1 MKSTGIGWQGA
12 ENRFRSVFQTFGA
25 MSLLIDPG
33 LLRIVDA
40 NPALRKKLGYTF
52 GELTSLH
59 ISNILP
65 SRKLTDFI
73 HGVSRDGHGRSNEFH
88 FVTKAGHKF
97 PCDLA
102 ALQIG
107 DSGEDLIA
115 INIQDSVAKGA
126 VDGPIES
133 DTLYR
138 SLFNSIDE
146 GFYLAEVIWDES
158 GKAIDIHY
166 LDENP
171 AAIRMVGQ
179 AARGRL
185 MSDLDPAYE
194 QYWRDI
200 FGHTARS
207 REAQRHE
214 NYAAPID
221 TWFNYYVFKPEGI
234 TDDRTIAIIFQ
245 DITERKRRESNLAF
259 LAEIADDMSHLSTVD
274 EILETVG
281 SKIGAFLKVK
291 SCLFVDV
298 DVERGEVYVLDSWN
312 SSDVPSL
319 RHQTIRLSDFID
331 EEFAR
336 ANRFGDGVVVRD
348 TGTDPRSRGGDYS
361 SLGIGSF
368 VTIPFHRN
376 GVWTNYLAVTDS
388 QPRDWLDGEVELF
401 RELANRIFPRLERAR
416 AEANLRRS
424 EERLHT
430 AMNAGRIFSW
440 EMNPATREL
449 VWSENMESIIGFP
462 LDSDVDKTFEM
473 IHPEDRQPIVDAINE
488 SIDTGGVYAS
498 EYRLVHPDNGAVF
511 WFHSQGEVTLET
523 ADREPRFVG
532 ITQNITVRKHA
543 EAALRRS
550 KEDLERLIDER
561 TADLSRANIELHR
574 EMEERRRIEQAR
586 HELLRRLITSQEDE
600 RRRIA
605 RDMHDQIGNQ
615 LTALNFRISL
625 LKQALEEQT
634 QLQGQV
640 EPLEII
646 GKQLDKEIDS
656 LIWMVR
662 PPEIEMLGLSEA
674 VRSHANNWS
683 EHSGIPID
691 LRTIGSVDES
701 IGSETKSTLYRITQE
716 ALNNVA
722 KHADAERVGIILEV
736 RSDQISLI
744 IEDDGHGFDIEEVR
758 ANNKG
763 MGMLGMHERAALLDG
778 TVEVESTPST
788 GTTVIIRIPN
798 SRDVL
803 SDP

>member
-1 MKSTGIGWQGA
+1 
-12 ENRFRSVFQTFGA
+12 
-25 MSLLIDPG
+25 
-33 LLRIVDA
+33 
-40 NPALRKKLGYTF
+40 
-52 GELTSLH
+52 
-59 ISNILP
+59 
-65 SRKLTDFI
+65 
-73 HGVSRDGHGRSNEFH
+73 
-88 FVTKAGHKF
+88 
-97 PCDLA
+97 
-102 ALQIG
+102 
-107 DSGEDLIA
+107 
-115 INIQDSVAKGA
+115 
-126 VDGPIES
+126 
-133 DTLYR
+133 
-138 SLFNSIDE
+138 
-146 GFYLAEVIWDES
+146 
-158 GKAIDIHY
+158 
-166 LDENP
+166 
-171 AAIRMVGQ
+171 
-179 AARGRL
+179 
-185 MSDLDPAYE
+185 
-194 QYWRDI
+194 
-200 FGHTARS
+200 
-207 REAQRHE
+207 
-214 NYAAPID
+214 
-221 TWFNYYVFKPEGI
+221 
-234 TDDRTIAIIFQ
+234 
-245 DITERKRRESNLAF
+245 
-259 LAEIADDMSHLSTVD
+259 
-274 EILETVG
+274 
-281 SKIGAFLKVK
+281 
-291 SCLFVDV
+291 
-298 DVERGEVYVLDSWN
+298 
-312 SSDVPSL
+312 
-319 RHQTIRLSDFID
+319 
-331 EEFAR
+331 
-336 ANRFGDGVVVRD
+336 
-348 TGTDPRSRGGDYS
+348 
-361 SLGIGSF
+361 
-368 VTIPFHRN
+368 
-376 GVWTNYLAVTDS
+376 
-388 QPRDWLDGEVELF
+388 
-401 RELANRIFPRLERAR
+401 
-416 AEANLRRS
+416 
-424 EERLHT
+424 
-430 AMNAGRIFSW
+430 
-440 EMNPATREL
+440 
-449 VWSENMESIIGFP
+449 
-462 LDSDVDKTFEM
+462 
-473 IHPEDRQPIVDAINE
+473 VDAINE

-683 EHSGIPID
+683 EHSGIPTD
-691 LRTIGSVDES
+691 LRTVGSVDES

-763 MGMLGMHERAALLDG
+763 MGMLGMHERAALLEG